1 MKKYY
6 FHYLP
11 PVLNPDPNK
20 LAVNLFT
27 PWSVVE
33 ALAPTATWA
42 GGSPAPSKRKLHNHG
57 SRKEGRGRA
66 EYEILACK
74 PHESDDTYIFTQEH
88 RYSVV
93 ELTEK

>member
-11 PVLNPDPNK
+11 PVLNPDPSK
-20 LAVNLFT
+20 LAGNVFT

-42 GGSPAPSKRKLHNHG
+42 GGSPGSAKRKLHNHG
-57 SRKEGRGRA
+57 SRKN
-66 EYEILACK
+66 LACI
-74 PHESDDTYIFTQEH
+74 HVATISTRVCREN
-88 RYSVV
+88 
-93 ELTEK
+93 